1 MPDCQPEK
9 KMSKEWK
16 DKLWMFVSGILIAI
30 IPMLIITSMTMR
42 YDERSSIKEKVQEL
56 NDKKADKTELMYYV
70 DKQDQAVKDEFNSK
84 LNIII
89 ENQKSTNEMLREF
102 IKDQRK

>member
-1 MPDCQPEK
+1 MSDCQQEK
-9 KMSKEWK
+9 KMTKEWK

-42 YDERSSIKEKVQEL
+42 YDEQSSIKEKVQEL
-56 NDKKADKTELMYYV
+56 NEKKADKTELLQYV

-84 LNIII
+84 LDIII
-89 ENQKSTNEMLREF
+89 NNQKSTNEMLRDF
-102 IKDQRK
+102 IQDQRK

>member
-1 MPDCQPEK
+1 MSDCQQEK
-9 KMSKEWK
+9 KMTKEWK

-42 YDERSSIKEKVQEL
+42 YDEQSSIKEKVQEL
-56 NDKKADKTELMYYV
+56 NEKKADKTELMQYV

-84 LNIII
+84 LDIII
-89 ENQKSTNEMLREF
+89 NNQKSTNEMLRDF
-102 IKDQRK
+102 IQDQRK

>member
-1 MPDCQPEK
+1 
-9 KMSKEWK
+9 MSKEWK

>member
-1 MPDCQPEK
+1 MT
-9 KMSKEWK
+9 KEWK

-30 IPMLIITSMTMR
+30 VPMLIITSMTMR

-56 NDKKADKTELMYYV
+56 NEKKADKTELLQYV

-84 LNIII
+84 LDIII
-89 ENQKSTNEMLREF
+89 NNQKSTNEMLRDF
-102 IKDQRK
+102 IQDQRK